1 MSNPPGQPPP
11 QQQRPPPSQQQRPPP
26 QQPQQQ
32 QKPRDQTKSRDAGQ
46 HIAKPRQDE
55 QADTQRQSTI
65 EVQEETRV
73 DGKGG
78 ERNLATQWVDVFL
91 PDGKPMYIIVTTL
104 PDHDLEVSIE
114 QRSWK
119 KSYAAKGRVQTDVV
133 PIAPIGTTGKLVAKD
148 ATTGEELTVDFHWHA
163 MGGTSLFGLIVKL
176 LKRLFTNQ
184 KS

>member
-11 QQQRPPPSQQQRPPP
+11 QQQRPPPSQQQ
-26 QQPQQQ
+26 QQRPQQQ
-32 QKPRDQTKSRDAGQ
+32 QKAREQTKARDAGEQ
-46 HIAKPRQDE
+46 IAKPRQQE
-55 QADTQRQSTI
+55 QTETQRQSTI

-73 DGKGG
+73 EGKGG
-78 ERNLATQWVDVFL
+78 AKNLATQWVDVWL

-104 PDHDLEVSIE
+104 PEHDLQVSIE

-148 ATTGEELTVDFHWHA
+148 ATTGEELTVNFHWYA
-163 MGGTSLFGLIVKL
+163 MGGTSLFALIVKL
-176 LKRLFTNQ
+176 VKRLFTNQ